1 MKSDVLHTAY
11 TRGRVRQM
19 CCFQKKDFF
28 PKKRDP
34 CTSKETCIY
43 MKRDSVYIYE
53 KRLVPHS
60 TAQHTHEVKKSTTIF
75 VSEKKKPIYIK
86 TDG

>member
-1 MKSDVLHTAY
+1 
-11 TRGRVRQM
+11 
-19 CCFQKKDFF
+19 
-28 PKKRDP
+28 
-34 CTSKETCIY
+34 